1 MFAVTE
7 QSTQVTEVHHRH
19 DAGSGASLAPPSGQ
33 RLVEHLVD
41 VHGVSALAVAYISED
56 IRQWLHE
63 GSHQGEAWVEALP
76 GRHRGPD
83 EPYHPACLQCR
94 AAEARVRERHRR
106 CLSAW
111 TGAVTLSETPPRLP
125 LAAAAT
131 EAGMTDEEWF
141 DAVRPYGP
149 KPGESPLDLIAYL
162 EARCDGV
169 AHTEAKTIAAGRWSL
184 AHRNCGPADDAP
196 WMLVGLEDSDEW
208 MPDEDDED
216 DYLED
221 LAEPYGHHAE
231 ERNSACDPWSMCDPD
246 SRPVVRD

>member
-7 QSTQVTEVHHRH
+7 QSTQVTEGYHGHHA
-19 DAGSGASLAPPSGQ
+19 DSGASSAPPSGQ

-41 VHGVSALAVAYISED
+41 VHGASALAVAYIPED
-56 IRQWLHE
+56 TRQWLHE

-76 GRHRGPD
+76 GHHRGPD

-131 EAGMTDEEWF
+131 EAGMTDDEWF

-169 AHTEAKTIAAGRWSL
+169 AHVEAKTIAGGRWSL

-196 WMLVGLEDSDEW
+196 WMLVGLEDLGHW
-208 MPDEDDED
+208 VPDEDGE

-231 ERNSACDPWSMCDPD
+231 EREAAYDPWLACDPD
-246 SRPVVRD
+246 SRPEVWD